1 MLQTKLNSG
10 NTTMLKSLLS
20 ISLVAATTVTLIN
33 FPIAKAT
40 ADSRETCS
48 QNRDSDEGDGQFYR
62 NTGYTAL
69 TRERAISRLRRA
81 EFHYSC
87 SKNEKKLAE
96 VRALLGNVDQID
108 FAKNRRVLVEQLKA
122 LIKSMREAGVDDG
135 NIASVQARIKEVES
149 LRD

>member
-1 MLQTKLNSG
+1 
-10 NTTMLKSLLS
+10 MLKSLLS

-48 QNRDSDEGDGQFYR
+48 QNSESRGWFYR
-62 NTGYTAL
+62 ASGYTAV
-69 TRERAISRLRRA
+69 TREQAISWLRRA

-87 SKNEKKLAE
+87 SKSEEKLAE

-108 FAKNRRVLVEQLKA
+108 FAKNRRVLLGQLRA
-122 LIKSMREAGVDDG
+122 TLAQFRRARVNDGAIKD
-135 NIASVQARIKEVES
+135 VQARIKAIES